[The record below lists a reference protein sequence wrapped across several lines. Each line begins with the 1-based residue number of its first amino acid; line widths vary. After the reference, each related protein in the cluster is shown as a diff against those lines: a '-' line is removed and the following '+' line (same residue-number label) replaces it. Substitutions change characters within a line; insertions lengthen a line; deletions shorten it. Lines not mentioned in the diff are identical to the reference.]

1 MKWFTKEVKIALVA
15 IIGLVVLYFG
25 LDFLKGV
32 DLFDTGNNIYYAKFK
47 DISGLAK
54 GSPVLTDGFQVGSV
68 RGIDFDY
75 DKRDEITAIMEID
88 NELKIPVG
96 SVVEI
101 KSDLLGNVHVD
112 LIRGND
118 SDGFIEP
125 EGIIL
130 GTLDAGLMGKVKE
143 FVPVVEKL
151 LPKIDSILT
160 SVNYI
165 LADPALPKTLHH
177 AEQVTHDLTATTK
190 SINSL
195 MSDINKEMPGL
206 MGKADGV
213 LTQAGTVMNNT
224 TTLTDNLAKLDLETT
239 LSELT
244 KTLDNLKTFSAAL
257 NQKEGTLGLLMHD
270 KTLYQNL
277 NTTMMHADS
286 LLVNLREHP
295 KRYVHFSV
303 FGKKDK

>member
-75 DKRDEITAIMEID
+75 DKRDEITATMEID

-101 KSDLLGNVHVD
+101 KSDLLGDVHVD
-112 LIRGND
+112 LRRGND

-165 LADPALPKTLHH
+165 LADPALPNTLHH

-239 LSELT
+239 LAELT

>member
-101 KSDLLGNVHVD
+101 KSDLLGNVHVN

-165 LADPALPKTLHH
+165 LADPALPNTLHH

-239 LSELT
+239 LAELT